1 MEINVD
7 AISLSSINFK
17 ESTIPKEKNELAL
30 FVAK

>member
-7 AISLSSINFK
+7 AISLSSNNFK